1 MKRICFYSVLFAF
14 VLVAC
19 KSSKETISPSQIEAL
34 NTLVSSQ
41 KFTIESNWAYP
52 QVTNA
57 MSQILTSQLM
67 APGSNTSAINLIGNA
82 NFLTIKGDSITSY
95 LPYFGERQMQVA
107 YGGTD
112 SAIQFNGIM
121 EDFKVEEGKNNRKVI
136 SFKADSNSENFNVII
151 TLFPNMKSQI
161 MLRGASRFFIQYT
174 GDVSQIKSEENESYS
189 FSFSFYRGIMDH

>member
-1 MKRICFYSVLFAF
+1 MKRIRFYSVLFAF

-41 KFTIESNWAYP
+41 KFTIESDWAYP

-67 APGSNTSAINLIGNA
+67 APGSNASAINLIGNA

-121 EDFKVEEGKNNRKVI
+121 EDFKVEQGKNNRKII

-174 GDVSQIKSEENESYS
+174 GDVSQIKSEENES
-189 FSFSFYRGIMDH
+189 

>member
-14 VLVAC
+14 ILISC
-19 KSSKETISPSQIEAL
+19 KSSKETVSPSQIAAL
-34 NTLVSSQ
+34 NDLVASQ
-41 KFTIESNWAYP
+41 KFTIESDWAYP
-52 QVTNA
+52 QVTTA
-57 MSQILTSQLM
+57 MSQVLTSQLL
-67 APGSNTSAINLIGNA
+67 AAGNNASAVNLIGNA

-121 EDFKVEEGKNNRKVI
+121 EDLKVEDGKNNRKVI

-174 GDVSQIKSEENESYS
+174 GTVTPIKEEESAS
-189 FSFSFYRGIMDH
+189 